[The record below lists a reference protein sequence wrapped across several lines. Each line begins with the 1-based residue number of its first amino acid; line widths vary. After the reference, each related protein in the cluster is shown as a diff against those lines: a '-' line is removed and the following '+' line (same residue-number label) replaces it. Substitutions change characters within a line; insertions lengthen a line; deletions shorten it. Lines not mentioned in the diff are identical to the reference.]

1 VDPIQSPA
9 IRLFYLDTARGLAA
23 VSVVIWHYFTA
34 LAGYDASAVVYHSAG
49 HLFWYGE
56 ADVIFFFVHSGFIL
70 TYSYANAESR
80 LNFPGYT
87 RYLIER
93 IFRIYP
99 LFLFIL
105 AVSYILRSTVYPF
118 SNGSYLSSHLLQLWN
133 ARKSA
138 AEVAKEAILVIRVPD
153 DANDRFMPQ
162 DWTLTVELLVCPFIP
177 FLSLL
182 WRRGK
187 WFFWPVV
194 LIALK
199 FLHFNT
205 YLFEFATGVFIF
217 FLWKDT
223 RRVWART
230 PVLIRIVAGVAGV
243 VLYSCLMNFSP
254 LFSLDHMLFSPGV
267 DRFIVVA
274 GCAVFFMIMI
284 SSTKVQ
290 RVMSNPFLVKIGRS
304 CYSLYLVHLLL
315 LICFADPGMRLLHEW
330 FTAPFWLYGLIL
342 LVVYLAVTIGISFL
356 TYRFV
361 EKPFNQLGKRIS
373 RRMESALT

>member
-1 VDPIQSPA
+1 MDPIQSPA
-9 IRLFYLDTARGLAA
+9 RRLFYLDTARGLAA
-23 VSVVIWHYFTA
+23 VSVVIWHFFTA
-34 LAGYDASAVVYHSAG
+34 FAGYDASAVVYHSAG

-80 LNFPGYT
+80 LNFPGYA
-87 RYLIER
+87 RFLIER

-105 AVSYILRSTVYPF
+105 AVSFILRSTVYPF
-118 SNGSYLSSHLLQLWN
+118 SNGSYLSTHLLQFWN
-133 ARKSA
+133 ARKSVS
-138 AEVAKEAILVIRVPD
+138 ELAKEAILVIRVPE

-162 DWTLTVELLVCPFIP
+162 DWTLTVELLFCPFIP

-217 FLWKDT
+217 SVEGYPESLGGCVCFFSDHCGGGGRCVVQLF
-223 RRVWART
+223 
-230 PVLIRIVAGVAGV
+230 VAFQPV
-243 VLYSCLMNFSP
+243 VLVGSYALLAGDRPVYRGGRMCGVLY
-254 LFSLDHMLFSPGV
+254 DHDQLIAGTTGHVQSVFGE
-267 DRFIVVA
+267 DR
-274 GCAVFFMIMI
+274 
-284 SSTKVQ
+284 
-290 RVMSNPFLVKIGRS
+290 
-304 CYSLYLVHLLL
+304 
-315 LICFADPGMRLLHEW
+315 
-330 FTAPFWLYGLIL
+330 
-342 LVVYLAVTIGISFL
+342 SFL
-356 TYRFV
+356 
-361 EKPFNQLGKRIS
+361 L
-373 RRMESALT
+373 